1 MPPNRK
7 PLSRRGRLAN
17 PGDARPLFRN
27 RYPIRGKDA
36 KDVADALSRTFG
48 SSFAWEGRRVERGDA
63 QGYTVFLV
71 DNVPMAFLDG
81 DAVLPT
87 VRGLLAFGAKDR
99 YVTVDKGAIPFVI
112 KGADVMAPGI
122 VDADPN
128 ITPGDVVWVR
138 EESHLQPLAVG
149 RAMIPG
155 PEMEA
160 SSKGKAV
167 KTLHHLRDRL
177 WEITQEE

>member
-1 MPPNRK
+1 M
-7 PLSRRGRLAN
+7 
-17 PGDARPLFRN
+17 FRN
-27 RYPIRGKDA
+27 RYPIREKDA
-36 KDVADALSRTFG
+36 KEVADALSRTFG

-71 DNVPMAFLDG
+71 DHVPMAFLDG

-99 YVTVDKGAIPFVI
+99 FVTVDKGAVGFVI

-122 VDADPN
+122 VDADAS
-128 ITPGDVVWVR
+128 IAPGDVVWVR
-138 EESHLQPLAVG
+138 EESHLQPIAVG
-149 RAMIPG
+149 RALMSG
-155 PEMEA
+155 PEMVT

-167 KTLHHLRDRL
+167 KTLHHLRDKL
-177 WEITQEE
+177 WDITAQE